1 MARTSVRASLAPGLG
16 FHAKSSKL
24 FSYLYAIMKY
34 TFLLLLFTLSLVRAK
49 AQQVDSLY
57 FNLYTDSLKKG
68 TYNYINVEGKL
79 SSGRIIPLDSS
90 QVVFTCSTGQFMGN
104 SLWLDP
110 DTRTDKIEVVARL
123 RDNPRKKIT
132 VLIYIKR
139 LEYSGRVKTMDEV
152 LGRKKSISG

>member
-1 MARTSVRASLAPGLG
+1 
-16 FHAKSSKL
+16 
-24 FSYLYAIMKY
+24 MKY
-34 TFLLLLFTLSLVRAK
+34 TFILLLFMLSLVKTR

-90 QVVFTCSTGQFMGN
+90 QVVFTSSTGQFMGN

-152 LGRKKSISG
+152 LGRKKSLSG

>member
-1 MARTSVRASLAPGLG
+1 
-16 FHAKSSKL
+16 
-24 FSYLYAIMKY
+24 MKY

-90 QVVFTCSTGQFMGN
+90 QVVFSCSTGQFMGN

-152 LGRKKSISG
+152 LGRKKSLSG

>member
-1 MARTSVRASLAPGLG
+1 MKS
-16 FHAKSSKL
+16 HAKSSKL

-90 QVVFTCSTGQFMGN
+90 QVVFSCSTGQFMGN

>member
-1 MARTSVRASLAPGLG
+1 
-16 FHAKSSKL
+16 
-24 FSYLYAIMKY
+24 MKY

-90 QVVFTCSTGQFMGN
+90 QVVFSCSTGQFMGN